1 MVHWRVQK
9 KSGIAFIQSHEK
21 LCLTFF
27 VLFSVTTFT
36 FECLLCLIPTC
47 HLIILN
53 IREKEALPRQQIV
66 SYIKYCDDVFS
77 FKIFLESGNISM
89 ATKSSLNTNEL
100 YIFALDDTF
109 SLDLT
114 LEICANLD

>member
-1 MVHWRVQK
+1 MVSRSFNPMK
-9 KSGIAFIQSHEK
+9 NCASH
-21 LCLTFF
+21 FF

-36 FECLLCLIPTC
+36 FECLLCLIPTW

-53 IREKEALPRQQIV
+53 TREKEALPRHQIV

-77 FKIFLESGNISM
+77 FKIFLESENISM

-100 YIFALDDTF
+100 EILALDDTF